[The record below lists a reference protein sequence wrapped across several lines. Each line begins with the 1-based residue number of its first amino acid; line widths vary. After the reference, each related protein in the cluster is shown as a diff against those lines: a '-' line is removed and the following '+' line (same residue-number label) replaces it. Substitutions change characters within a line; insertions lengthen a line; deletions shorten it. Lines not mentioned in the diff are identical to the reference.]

1 MNKLMLLVLTLAL
14 FNCKSHEARKP
25 ITTKSGSFIDESIAR
40 NKALNAREY
49 ASIEKIMKQDENTYL
64 TSEHGFWYYYNIK
77 TDTDS
82 LATPAFGDII
92 NYDYNVKS
100 LNGQLIYSK
109 EDLKNQDYIMD
120 KEELFTGLREGLK
133 LMKPGETV
141 TFIFPSQK
149 AYGYY
154 GDEYKIGRN
163 EPLICEVTLN
173 SITQN
178 QTN

>member
-14 FNCKSHEARKP
+14 FNCKSQEARKP
-25 ITTKSGSFIDESIAR
+25 ITTKTGSFIDESIAR

-49 ASIEKIMKQDENTYL
+49 ASIEKIMKQNDNHYL
-64 TSEHGFWYYYNIK
+64 TSEHGFWYYYNTK
-77 TDTDS
+77 TEADS

-109 EDLKNQDYIMD
+109 NDLKNQDYVVD
-120 KEELFTGLREGLK
+120 KEELFSGLREGLK

-173 SITQN
+173 SISQN

>member
-1 MNKLMLLVLTLAL
+1 MNKLMILLLAL
-14 FNCKSHEARKP
+14 ALGSCKSHEARKP
-25 ITTKSGSFIDESIAR
+25 ITSKSGSFIDESIAR

-49 ASIEKIMKQDENTYL
+49 ASIEKIMEQDSNTYMA
-64 TSEHGFWYYYNIK
+64 SENGFWYYYNTK
-77 TDTDS
+77 SEVDS

-92 NYDYNVKS
+92 NYDYNIKS
-100 LNGQLIYSK
+100 LTGQLIYSK

-120 KEELFTGLREGLK
+120 KEELFSGLREGLK